1 MKKTYTNKIMPTIR
15 DVAIKANVSVA
26 TVSRAINKPTALKPE
41 TLKKVHQ
48 AMKALGYTPNIIA
61 RSLKMKRS
69 SMVGIIIPN
78 ILNIFF
84 AQIIRGAEKVFSD
97 FNLTTVIFDSE
108 ENSFKESRYLHEILE
123 RRFDGLIIVPSKEN
137 TEIPRIIKEKQF
149 PVVFADRYFSNEY
162 DSIKGNNFSGIS
174 LLVSHL
180 VSRGYK
186 KIGAIAG
193 PLETLPGRERHTA
206 FLESMSN
213 HGLEVKDEY
222 IKITNFSIEDGYR
235 KMKNLLT
242 LEDLPEA
249 VVMANNF
256 LGVGALRAIKEGGLK
271 IPHDIAIAVFDEVYL
286 ADLTD
291 PPLTVVVQPAEE
303 IGKVAANMLIER
315 INGDISTPPREII
328 LEPMLI
334 VRRSTK

>member
-1 MKKTYTNKIMPTIR
+1 MPTMR
-15 DVAIKANVSVA
+15 DVAIKAKVSVA
-26 TVSRAINKPTALKPE
+26 TVSRAINKPNTVKPE

-48 AMKALGYTPNIIA
+48 AMKALEYTPNIIA
-61 RSLKMKRS
+61 RSLKIKRS
-69 SMVGIIIPN
+69 SMVGIIVPN

-97 FNLTTVIFDSE
+97 YNLTTVIFDSE
-108 ENSFKESRYLHEILE
+108 ENSFKENKYLHEILE

-137 TEIPRIIKEKQF
+137 TKIPRIIKEKQF

-186 KIGAIAG
+186 KIGNIAG

-213 HGLEVKDEY
+213 HGLEVRDEY